1 MDVDAW
7 PKAVEAQRASLRR
20 LIERD
25 RDDPADIGTYIKR
38 CCRMTR
44 RGAIRTTARSR
55 AFMVEFPDGVP
66 AAAVPDHLM
75 DFHGD
80 EIAGGDPK
88 LQWMLVNIVLN
99 AMMYF
104 SQDHVDVF
112 ESRFEG
118 QWGRALKPNV
128 YDCGQPRMFKRQ
140 PPFIAGNW
148 MHHQRTGAPGIST
161 IWNMPRW
168 GVERPTAPRRGESEA
183 KVVELF
189 GRNAKV

>member
-1 MDVDAW
+1 MTFDYSEWETSVA
-7 PKAVEAQRASLRR
+7 E
-20 LIERD
+20 ERM
-25 RDDPADIGTYIKR
+25 A
-38 CCRMTR
+38 
-44 RGAIRTTARSR
+44 R
-55 AFMVEFPDGVP
+55 AFMVEFPDGIP
-66 AAAVPDHLM
+66 AAAIPDQLM
-75 DFHGD
+75 DFHAD
-80 EIAGGDPK
+80 DIAGGDPK

-112 ESRFEG
+112 ESRFDG

-140 PPFIAGNW
+140 PPFVPGNW
-148 MHHQRTGAPGIST
+148 MHHQRTGALGIST

-189 GRNAKV
+189 GRHPKDRPARTK